1 MLQDFKQCKIMI
13 FYGFLSIVSLFVLRK
28 LIFEVLKELNIITKN
43 HTCKEIN
50 IKKNLMEVLELQ
62 NAIINFKTDTIDL
75 TQIGR

>member
-1 MLQDFKQCKIMI
+1 MI

-50 IKKNLMEVLELQ
+50 IKMHVCSVVSGYLQ
-62 NAIINFKTDTIDL
+62 PSGL
-75 TQIGR
+75 

>member
-43 HTCKEIN
+43 HACKEIN
-50 IKKNLMEVLELQ
+50 IKMHVCLVVSDYLQ
-62 NAIINFKTDTIDL
+62 PSGL
-75 TQIGR
+75 